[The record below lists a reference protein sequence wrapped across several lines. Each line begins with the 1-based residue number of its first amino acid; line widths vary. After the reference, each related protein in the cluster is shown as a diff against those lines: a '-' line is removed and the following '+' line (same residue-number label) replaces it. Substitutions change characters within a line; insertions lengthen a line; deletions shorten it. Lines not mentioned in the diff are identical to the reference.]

1 MEPFGVADFVDPA
14 VTSLVADV
22 AIVGS
27 GAGAAAVG
35 GELARAG
42 LDVLLVEAGDPLDAP
57 RPGAHIR
64 NAFPAESQ
72 LETRYG
78 PRVWGALV
86 PFAHGTDR
94 FRAMRGALSIHSV
107 GGMLSY
113 WSHMC
118 PVPDLETEA
127 EPSIPAAEMQEL
139 WRRALDLLWADTS
152 IEAPGAR
159 QARVMAAV
167 KAGFPHLPA
176 GREVQPLRVAMRRN
190 ANGDPEFAGADAL
203 FAPGESGK
211 KVRILA
217 GHAVRRIL
225 VDGSR
230 AVGLAAGDKDHE
242 VTISAGSVVVAAG
255 AIGTPQLLHASGVRP
270 AALGRYLV
278 DHTQLVSRV
287 KLRDD
292 LLKGV
297 PEDDVTFSVWIPASS
312 ARDMHTQISRG
323 WITSSPILA
332 GIDSRLTAD
341 IGQFTGVDP
350 QPGNRVTF
358 SDEVQDGFGLPA
370 VDIQFE
376 LSRADRDRAARM
388 FSDHYRVA
396 ETVADFGYALE
407 ASFMPPG
414 TSLHLMGT
422 HRMGSVDDGTSV
434 ADSRGKV
441 WGIDNLSVAGNGL
454 ISTRNAGNPTVNN
467 VALALRVAEGILAS
481 RSNG

>member
-1 MEPFGVADFVDPA
+1 MEAYGVAQFVDST
-14 VTSLVADV
+14 VTGLVADV

-42 LDVLLVEAGDPLDAP
+42 LDVLLVEAGGPLNSG
-57 RPGAHIR
+57 RPGSHIR

-78 PRVWGALV
+78 PQVWRDLV
-86 PFAHGTDR
+86 PFAYGADR
-94 FRAMRGALSIHSV
+94 FAAMRGALSIHSV

-113 WSHMC
+113 WSHAC
-118 PVPDLETEA
+118 PVPDLKTEC
-127 EPSIPAAEMQEL
+127 EPAVPPAEMQAL
-139 WRRALDLLWADTS
+139 WQRALGLLWADTN
-152 IEAPGAR
+152 IEAPGVR
-159 QARVMAAV
+159 QRRVMAAV
-167 KAGFPHLPA
+167 RAGFPDLPA
-176 GREVQPLRVAMRRN
+176 GREVQPLRVAMRRI
-190 ANGDPEFAGADAL
+190 ADGRLEFAGADAL
-203 FAPGESGK
+203 LAPGPSGSA
-211 KVRILA
+211 VRILA
-217 GHAVRRIL
+217 GHPVRLIMMH
-225 VDGSR
+225 GSR
-230 AVGLAAGDKDHE
+230 AVGLIAGREGSD
-242 VTISAGSVVVAAG
+242 VTISAGAVVVAAG
-255 AIGTPQLLHASGVRP
+255 AIGTPQLLHASEVRP
-270 AALGRYLV
+270 EALGRYLV

-292 LLKGV
+292 LLSDV

-312 ARDMHTQISRG
+312 ARDIHTQISRG

-350 QPGNRVTF
+350 QPDNRVIF
-358 SDEVQDGFGLPA
+358 SDDAIDRFGLPA
-370 VDIQFE
+370 ADIRFE

-396 ETVADFGYALE
+396 ETIADFGYALE

-422 HRMGSVDDGTSV
+422 HRMGAVDDGTSV
-434 ADSRGKV
+434 ADSYGRV
-441 WGIDNLSVAGNGL
+441 WGTEGLFLAGNGL
-454 ISTRNAGNPTVNN
+454 ISTGNAGNPTVNN
-467 VALALRVAEGILAS
+467 VALALRVAEGVLAS
-481 RSNG
+481 ASTK